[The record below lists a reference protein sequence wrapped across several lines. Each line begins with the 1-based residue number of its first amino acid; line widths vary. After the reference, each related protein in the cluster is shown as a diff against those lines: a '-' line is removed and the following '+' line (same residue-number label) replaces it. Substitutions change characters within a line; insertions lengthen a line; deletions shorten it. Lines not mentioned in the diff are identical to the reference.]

1 MSSNR
6 KLTTMKKHLLS
17 AAVGLALTT
26 TTFTSN
32 AEDLAQIYRLAVDND
47 PTLLQAAAER
57 DAAQKGI
64 DIAKSGFLPQVTG
77 DASYTDSKS
86 DSPEFVSGN
95 IQVVDSTSKGW
106 RAGVTLN
113 QSLFDWNVWKNADI
127 AEKQAYRAEVS
138 YSNAQQDLM
147 LRVVNAYFQAL
158 QAKDDLSFAEAEKK
172 AINRQLEQTKQRF
185 SVGLTA
191 ITDVHEAQ
199 AQYDSAVAREIQ
211 ARNAVEI
218 ALESIREIT
227 GRYPQDLAALDT
239 TTFSPTSP
247 APEDVRL
254 WVKKAENGNLSLLES
269 KVMVEIAEQQI
280 KLRQG
285 GHYPTVS
292 LQASY
297 STQDT
302 ERTINSQET
311 DLPRLDSRSIGV
323 NLSVPIFSG
332 FRTSSEVAQA
342 RDNYVAS
349 SQQMVQTQR
358 NIEREVRNAYYEVTA
373 SIASINAFKQAVVSA
388 ESALKATEAGF
399 EVGTRTIVDVLN
411 STRNL
416 YNAKRNLSE
425 ARYGYI
431 RQVLRLE
438 QAAGQLQERD
448 LLAINSSLSEK
459 VQGTAAD

>member
-1 MSSNR
+1 
-6 KLTTMKKHLLS
+6 MKKHLLS

-26 TTFTSN
+26 ASFTSN

-47 PTLLQAAAER
+47 PTLLRAAAER
-57 DAAQKGI
+57 NAAQKGI
-64 DIAKSGFLPQVTG
+64 DIAKSGFLPQV
-77 DASYTDSKS
+77 
-86 DSPEFVSGN
+86 SGEAGYS
-95 IQVVDSTSKGW
+95 DSTSESPQVFESGMQIFDTDNRGW
-106 RAGVTLN
+106 QAGVTLN
-113 QSLFDWNVWKNADI
+113 QSIFDWSVWKNSDI
-127 AEKQAYRAEVS
+127 AEKQAYQSEVA

-158 QAKDDLSFAEAEKK
+158 QARDDLSFAEAEKK
-172 AINRQLEQTKQRF
+172 AIERQLEQTKQRF

-211 ARNAVEI
+211 ASNAVEI
-218 ALESIREIT
+218 ALEDIREIT
-227 GRYPQDLAALDT
+227 GRYPQTLAALDT
-239 TTFSPTSP
+239 DTFSPSNP
-247 APEDVRL
+247 APDDVRQ
-254 WVKKAENGNLSLLES
+254 WVKKAESGNLSLLES
-269 KVMVEIAEQQI
+269 KVLVDIAEQQI
-280 KLRQG
+280 QVSQS

-297 STQDT
+297 STQDDKRTTTT
-302 ERTINSQET
+302 EAGERQTTN
-311 DLPRLDSRSIGV
+311 LPRLDSRSIGINV
-323 NLSVPIFSG
+323 SVPIFSG

-349 SQQMVQTQR
+349 SQQMVQTRR
-358 NIEREVRNAYYEVTA
+358 NIEREVRNAYYQVSA
-373 SIASINAFKQAVVSA
+373 SIASINAFQQSVISA

-399 EVGTRTIVDVLN
+399 EVGTRTIVDVLD

-431 RQVLRLE
+431 RQTLTLE
-438 QAAGQLQERD
+438 QAAGQLQEQD
-448 LLAINSSLSEK
+448 LMAINNGLSED